1 MWDHSLPPTR
11 SVADLSGVAS
21 DNEETRSICLIYL
34 EKGAMKCTLMAAVD
48 IGDGM
53 ESWSKEKLQ
62 LMMTEGIQSRH
73 LLKGLESLENLR
85 WLFSLGVASG
95 SSDNV
100 LGRIQCCLP

>member
-1 MWDHSLPPTR
+1 
-11 SVADLSGVAS
+11 
-21 DNEETRSICLIYL
+21 LIYL

-73 LLKGLESLENLR
+73 LLKGLESLENMQ

-95 SSDNV
+95 WSGNV
-100 LGRIQCCLP
+100 LARIHPMLLTIIANREKKGAQES